1 MLYQRDCARGLSV
14 LSDDKVYLEYDLSP
28 SLEDY
33 LEEIYRFSLTQPSVR
48 VSDIGGKLKVSAPS
62 VSKALRKLKSK
73 EYIMYRRY
81 GDIYLTD
88 WGRTV
93 GRFLVERN
101 RILQDFLYLI
111 EADCNIS
118 EEAEAMEH
126 YLSRTTIYSI
136 QSLVNFVKANPNI
149 HVEFKQFLN
158 EKSNHSS

>member
-1 MLYQRDCARGLSV
+1 MLYQRDCVRGLSV

-33 LEEIYRFSLTQPSVR
+33 LEEIYRFSLTQSSVR
-48 VSDIGGKLKVSAPS
+48 VSDIGGKLKVSSPS

-88 WGRTV
+88 WGRLV

-136 QSLVNFVKANPNI
+136 QSLVKFMKSNPNI

-158 EKSNHSS
+158 EKNNHSS

>member
-1 MLYQRDCARGLSV
+1 MVSKGCARGLIV
-14 LSDDKVYLEYDLSP
+14 LHDDKLYLEYDLSP

-33 LEEIYRFSLTQPSVR
+33 LEEIYRFSLNQASVR
-48 VSDIGGKLKVSAPS
+48 VSDIGRKLKVSAPS
-62 VSKALRKLKSK
+62 VSKAIRKLKSK
-73 EYIMYRRY
+73 EYIIYRKY

-88 WGRTV
+88 WGRIV

-136 QSLVNFVKANPNI
+136 QSLVSFMKENPEI
-149 HVEFKQFLN
+149 HVNFKQFMN
-158 EKSNHSS
+158 EKEF

>member
-1 MLYQRDCARGLSV
+1 MLI
-14 LSDDKVYLEYDLSP
+14 DDMMYLEYDLSP

-33 LEEIYRFSLTQPSVR
+33 LEEIYRFSLNQPSVR
-48 VSDIGGKLKVSAPS
+48 VSDIGSRLKVSAPS

-73 EYIMYRRY
+73 EYIIYRKY

-111 EADCNIS
+111 EAPCNIS

-126 YLSRTTIYSI
+126 YLSRSTIYSI
-136 QSLVNFVKANPNI
+136 QSLVKFIQANPSI
-149 HVEFKQFLN
+149 HGEFKQFIN
-158 EKSNHSS
+158 GKNDKEAQIDS